1 MQEPTGVKHTLKIV
15 RKMNNDNLPKN
26 KDNLLWQTISK
37 ENIEEM
43 TDEKITDEEWDE
55 FIEKKQDWFA
65 NFVSQLARETWEAW
79 NG

>member
-1 MQEPTGVKHTLKIV
+1 LS
-15 RKMNNDNLPKN
+15 DNLPKN

-65 NFVSQLARETWEAW
+65 NFVSQLARETWVAW
-79 NG
+79 ND